1 MIAREPNLTFVDLF
15 CGAGGFTAGAEQSGY
30 ARGALAINHW
40 RPAVYSHETNH
51 PHVRHIC
58 ASIDDVNPLE
68 FKDEGINLLL
78 ASPECVYHSVARGGR
93 PVDDQRRASAWCV
106 PRWIESLRPKWVV
119 IENVREFVDWAP
131 LGRDNKPLKSKKG
144 EIFRAWVA
152 AIQAC
157 GYHVEWKLLNAAD
170 FGGATKRIRLF
181 IVCRRGRSKKPIPW
195 PTPTHAKA
203 DWTPAWKII
212 DWSRPCPSIFNRKRP
227 LAEKTLRRIEQGLR
241 KFCKPE
247 LVEPWLV
254 HLRGQSAGNT
264 MHGPTPTV
272 TTSGAHLGVAMP
284 FQLKAAGRCPGL
296 TKSIDE
302 PLPTVLGKDNHAI
315 VVPFITQF
323 HNGPDG
329 ANRNYSPGD
338 PIPTLDTQNRY
349 GVVQPFLI
357 DTNWGENRDGRNRVH
372 DVNQPLGTVTTQH
385 GQGVVMPFMVDTNHG
400 EGGRSAGGRVHDV
413 DQPLGTITCGH
424 GKGIVAPFLLPRQG
438 HFDCQKDK
446 PCKSIE
452 EPLGTVTANHSPAHV
467 VTPFLTT
474 YYGTGQAQ
482 SVDEPITTLTT
493 KHRHGL
499 ALVETMRELGIVDI
513 GFRMLD
519 VDELAAAQGFGK
531 DYFLHGTKAERVKQ
545 IGNAV
550 HTAVARAL
558 VEAIGQAEEK

>member
-1 MIAREPNLTFVDLF
+1 MIAKDLKFNFVDLF
-15 CGAGGFTAGAEQSGY
+15 CGAGGFTTGAEESGF
-30 ARGALAINHW
+30 ARGAVAINHW

-58 ASIDDVNPLE
+58 ASIDHVDPRDFE
-68 FKDEGINLLL
+68 GQGINMLL
-78 ASPECVYHSVARGGR
+78 ASPECIFHSVARGGR
-93 PVDDQRRASAWCV
+93 PVDDQRRATAWCV
-106 PRWIESLRPKWVV
+106 PRWVEVLKPKWVI
-119 IENVREFVDWAP
+119 IENVREFEDWAP
-131 LGRDNKPLKSKKG
+131 LGNDNRPLKSKKG
-144 EIFRAWVA
+144 EIFQAWVQSIRA
-152 AIQAC
+152 LN
-157 GYHVEWKLLNAAD
+157 YHVEWKLLNAAD

-181 IVCRRGRSKKPIPW
+181 VVARRGRSTKPIPW
-195 PTPTHAKA
+195 PEPTHAKA

-247 LVEPWLV
+247 LIEPWLV
-254 HLRGQSAGNT
+254 KMRGTNDAAS
-264 MHGPTPTV
+264 MHQPAPTV
-272 TTSGAHLGVAMP
+272 TAGGTHLGVAMP

-302 PLPTVLGKDNHAI
+302 PLPTVLGKDNHGI

-349 GVVQPFLI
+349 GVVQPFLL

-372 DVNQPLGTVTTQH
+372 DIDQPLGTVTTQH
-385 GQGVVMPFMVDTNHG
+385 GQGLVVPFMIDTNHG
-400 EGGRSAGGRVHDV
+400 EGERSAGGRVHDV
-413 DQPLGTITCGH
+413 NQPMGTITCGH
-424 GKGIVAPFLLPRQG
+424 GKGIVTPFLLPNEGVHGGNQPR
-438 HFDCQKDK
+438 
-446 PCKSIE
+446 SIDA
-452 EPLGTVTANHSPAHV
+452 PLNTVLATRGAGHV

-482 SVDEPITTLTT
+482 SVDEPISTLTT

-545 IGNAV
+545 IGNSV

-558 VEAIGQAEEK
+558 VDAIGRDG